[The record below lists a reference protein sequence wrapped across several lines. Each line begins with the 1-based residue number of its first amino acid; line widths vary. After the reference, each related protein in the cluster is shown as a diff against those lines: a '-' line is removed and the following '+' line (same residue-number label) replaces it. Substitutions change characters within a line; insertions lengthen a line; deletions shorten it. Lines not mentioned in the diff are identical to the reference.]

1 MLSVRYELKLKKQL
15 SIEHIILCV
24 YVCVCVCVCVRYE
37 QRLKKQLSIEH
48 IDPIQHRTT
57 SCRMP
62 VDEIISNCVALKPCL
77 EEAWA

>member
-1 MLSVRYELKLKKQL
+1 MRYELKLKKQL

-24 YVCVCVCVCVRYE
+24 HVCVRYE

-62 VDEIISNCVALKPCL
+62 VDEIISICVALKPCL